1 MKKLIALLAVAL
13 PLVGQAQ
20 PPEGQDWWACQ
31 SVAVG
36 GLIWEKP
43 SWRAT
48 RFIHDDR
55 FILIGVN
62 NTITEASAAKAMTAS
77 DVRCGLANSGR
88 TYCMSF
94 SLGTALS
101 FNPATGNG
109 AIAEIIGG
117 TGSGLAEERDTLSTM
132 AFECAKG

>member
-1 MKKLIALLAVAL
+1 MKKFIALLAVTL
-13 PLVGQAQ
+13 PLMGQAQ
-20 PPEGQDWWACQ
+20 PSEGQDWWACQ
-31 SVAVG
+31 SVEVG

-48 RFIHDDR
+48 RFKHDDR
-55 FILIGVN
+55 FILIGGS
-62 NTITEASAAKAMTAS
+62 NTITEASAAKAMSAI
-77 DVRCGLANSGR
+77 DVRCRLADSGK
-88 TYCMSF
+88 TFCMSF
-94 SLGTALS
+94 TLGTALS

-117 TGSGLAEERDTLSTM
+117 TGSSLSEERDTLSTM